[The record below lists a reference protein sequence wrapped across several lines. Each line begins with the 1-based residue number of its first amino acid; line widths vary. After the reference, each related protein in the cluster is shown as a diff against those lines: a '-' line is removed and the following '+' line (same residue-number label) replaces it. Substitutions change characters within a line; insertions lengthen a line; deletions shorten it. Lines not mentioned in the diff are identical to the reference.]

1 MWWNFAAIIEGVYN
15 SKIARERNVHI
26 LYSVYIYIYMYV
38 YYIYT
43 YAVHAY

>member
-26 LYSVYIYIYMYV
+26 LYSVYIYMYV